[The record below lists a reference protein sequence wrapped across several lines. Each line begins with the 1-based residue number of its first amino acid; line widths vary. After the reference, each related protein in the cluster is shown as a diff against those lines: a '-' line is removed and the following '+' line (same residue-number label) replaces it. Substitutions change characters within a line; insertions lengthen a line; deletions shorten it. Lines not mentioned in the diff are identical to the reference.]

1 MKYLN
6 TFSILVY
13 LVMEHVIFGRNW
25 SFDQQLCRE
34 YLNYRQWKKKS
45 TSVKSMEFSY
55 QHSTNLIQHK
65 SKIKVS
71 LRNLGSFLFLWSW
84 GSLLRKF
91 LPIMDETRHLSS
103 TNRSSHP
110 EVFYEIGVLK
120 ICSKFTG
127 EQPYRIAISIK
138 LLCNFIEIALRHE
151 CSPVNLLHIFKTSF
165 PRNIY
170 GWLLLYHPLRSELIL
185 VFQ

>member
-1 MKYLN
+1 MTSWN
-6 TFSILVY
+6 IWILFLFLFTWWWSMLF
-13 LVMEHVIFGRNW
+13 LVAIGLLTNNFVENILTID
-25 SFDQQLCRE
+25 SE
-34 YLNYRQWKKKS
+34 KKKS

-103 TNRSSHP
+103 TYRSSHP

-127 EQPYRIAISIK
+127 EQPYRIAWVFSCKFAAYIQ
-138 LLCNFIEIALRHE
+138 N
-151 CSPVNLLHIFKTSF
+151 TF
-165 PRNIY
+165 P
-170 GWLLLYHPLRSELIL
+170 
-185 VFQ
+185 

>member
-1 MKYLN
+1 MKHDHKWTTVIIYQFNLTSWN
-6 TFSILVY
+6 IWILFLFLFTWWWSMLF
-13 LVMEHVIFGRNW
+13 LVAIGLLTNNFVENILTID
-25 SFDQQLCRE
+25 SE
-34 YLNYRQWKKKS
+34 KKKS

-71 LRNLGSFLFLWSW
+71 LSNLGSFLFLWSW

-103 TNRSSHP
+103 TYRSSHP

-127 EQPYRIAISIK
+127 EQPYWIAISIK

-151 CSPVNLLHIFKTSF
+151 K
-165 PRNIY
+165 
-170 GWLLLYHPLRSELIL
+170 LY
-185 VFQ
+185 

>member
-1 MKYLN
+1 MTSWN
-6 TFSILVY
+6 IWILFLFLFTWWWSMLF
-13 LVMEHVIFGRNW
+13 LVAIGLLTNNFVENILTID
-25 SFDQQLCRE
+25 SE
-34 YLNYRQWKKKS
+34 KKKS

-103 TNRSSHP
+103 TYRSSHP

-120 ICSKFTG
+120 ICCIYSEHLFLGTSMG
-127 EQPYRIAISIK
+127 G
-138 LLCNFIEIALRHE
+138 CFFIIHSGL
-151 CSPVNLLHIFKTSF
+151 S
-165 PRNIY
+165 
-170 GWLLLYHPLRSELIL
+170 
-185 VFQ
+185 